1 MQQGNKLNG
10 LGDGGTF
17 TAEIRTADIPGLSEA
32 DDLRIVMELSTRAA
46 MTRDYPENMTEKK
59 IDLDYMLGYRCDAG
73 ENRNTFP
80 QTDLIRNPGMV
91 EILADGVVIKRMW
104 LEDCPADA
112 RGMLSHHYQ
121 ADDQLLDEAGSYG
134 YLCDATVPTA
144 LLFKLK
150 ERESFTLSI
159 RMCDDCGLSLYGRRS
174 GRYGIGVVLR
184 AE

>member
-1 MQQGNKLNG
+1 M
-10 LGDGGTF
+10 
-17 TAEIRTADIPGLSEA
+17 RTADIPGLA
-32 DDLRIVMELSTRAA
+32 DADNLRIVLEASTRAA
-46 MTRDYPENMTEKK
+46 MTRDYPEDMVERK

-80 QTDLIRNPGMV
+80 QTDSVKNPGMLEV
-91 EILADGVVIKRMW
+91 LIDGVPVKRMW

-121 ADDQLLDEAGSYG
+121 PDDQLLDEAGSYG
-134 YLCDATVPTA
+134 YLCDITVPSA
-144 LLFKLK
+144 ILFKLK
-150 ERESFTLSI
+150 EKDTFTLTI
-159 RMCDDCGLSLYGRRS
+159 RICDDCGLSLYGCRS